1 MLMSHISRDLMI
13 PRAFIQAFSSAW
25 CRQRS
30 RAAATDRRD
39 APWPAGMSSGQTA
52 GLCLELERDVGGSPS
67 GSRAVSEAQQGPC
80 GIVGLGP
87 LLRPPDWS
95 LSADIL
101 VGPRTEPLI
110 LSTQPLNPNPDSRW
124 NTYFKDNEVLLQ
136 IDKDVR

>member
-1 MLMSHISRDLMI
+1 MWEA
-13 PRAFIQAFSSAW
+13 PRLAHGLSQSFSG
-25 CRQRS
+25 
-30 RAAATDRRD
+30 
-39 APWPAGMSSGQTA
+39 APG
-52 GLCLELERDVGGSPS
+52 
-67 GSRAVSEAQQGPC
+67 
-80 GIVGLGP
+80 GIVGSGP

-110 LSTQPLNPNPDSRW
+110 LSLQPLNPNPDSRW